1 MPGRDDYDE
10 ACRAASIAD
19 VALRSIA
26 QCYEDAAKS
35 LKRRVLRLGGVFV
48 LPCRAGL
55 ADSKWLLQHRAVLLS
70 RERAARVRTSRCFLT
85 ARALLQSRLR
95 AHRSGPK

>member
-48 LPCRAGL
+48 LPYRAGRMPACGL
-55 ADSKWLLQHRAVLLS
+55 ADSKWSLQHRAVLPS
-70 RERAARVRTSRCFLT
+70 RDRPARVRMSRCF
-85 ARALLQSRLR
+85 
-95 AHRSGPK
+95 